1 MKRHIAIILL
11 AAAGLTGVSCNS
23 LLDLTPRD
31 RVSDIVMFSD
41 VQSAEYAVNDIVSY
55 TYNIFASWPSSVGLT
70 EAFTDQ
76 LKYGSYVN
84 FAYALIPSQ
93 VAYGGTNLTTNFV
106 DVYLGCWG
114 SLYSAIRRTN
124 EAIDNLHELGTN
136 LPEADVTRLEGE
148 LLLMRGWLY
157 FELVKR
163 YKEVI
168 LYDEDLSQIVPDKAL
183 STEEEGW
190 NFIEQD
196 LKDAAARLPLRSA
209 AVGRLDKGVAYAVT
223 SRAMLYAGRNQAV
236 VDAVDSLTALGYQLE
251 ANYADAFT
259 KSLAAGNKETIFQ
272 YSWSYSDN
280 ITHSFD
286 FYYTPGGDYALAEQI
301 GGGYGTPT
309 QEMVES
315 YELATGGKPDWTAW
329 HSTTTVDPPYALL
342 EPRFQ
347 ATILYNGAV
356 WKGRTIE
363 PYVGGIDGFCTW
375 NREPQPNGRTTT
387 GYYLRKMVDETHD
400 ISKRAESIQHFVVLR
415 YGESLLN
422 KAEACYKLADYIGA
436 NNCVRAIRARAGLP
450 YTDLSGEALWNAIR
464 QERKIELAY
473 EGHWYW
479 DLRRWGDADKAYPQG
494 LNGYQVHGL
503 KIEKDPDTGVFT
515 YNYVSVDDQDR
526 NFPAKMYRFP
536 LPESEINSNK
546 LVEQYPEWN

>member
-124 EAIDNLHELGTN
+124 EAINNLHELGTN

-183 STEEEGW
+183 STEEDGW

-209 AVGRLDKGVAYAVT
+209 AAGRLDKGVAYAVT

-251 ANYADAFT
+251 TNYADAFT

-347 ATILYNGAV
+347 ATILYNGAA

-422 KAEACYKLADYIGA
+422 KAEACYKLADYPGA

>member
-124 EAIDNLHELGTN
+124 EAIDNLHKLGTN

-209 AVGRLDKGVAYAVT
+209 AAGRLDKGVAYAVT

-301 GGGYGTPT
+301 GGGYGT
-309 QEMVES
+309 
-315 YELATGGKPDWTAW
+315 
-329 HSTTTVDPPYALL
+329 
-342 EPRFQ
+342 
-347 ATILYNGAV
+347 
-356 WKGRTIE
+356 
-363 PYVGGIDGFCTW
+363 
-375 NREPQPNGRTTT
+375 TT

-422 KAEACYKLADYIGA
+422 KAEACYKLADYPGA
-436 NNCVRAIRARAGLP
+436 NNCVRAVRARAGLP
-450 YTDLSGEALWNAIR
+450 FTDLSGEALWNAIR